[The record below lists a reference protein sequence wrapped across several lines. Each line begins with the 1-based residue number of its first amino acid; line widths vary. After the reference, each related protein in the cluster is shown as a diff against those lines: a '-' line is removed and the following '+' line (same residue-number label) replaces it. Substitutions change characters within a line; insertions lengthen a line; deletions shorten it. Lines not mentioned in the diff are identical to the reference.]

1 MGKTIHVVPHSHWDR
16 EWYFTTSRS
25 KVYLMKDFADVL
37 DVLEQKPSFKTW
49 MLDGQ
54 ASLLDDYL
62 AWRPQDEPRIKKLV
76 QDGRLIIG
84 PWYTQTD
91 QMIISG
97 ESIVRN
103 LYYGMRRCEEFGPY
117 MNVGYMPDSF
127 GQAANMPQIY
137 KQAGIDDTLFWRG
150 VSNDEAENLN
160 YTWRGDDGT
169 CVFATQ
175 MPTGY
180 YIGGN
185 MPEDPAQNDSWWHEQ
200 VLDKI
205 APRHVTENVYFP
217 CGFDQAPI
225 RRNLPELV
233 AARAE
238 RDPENTYLMSSLP
251 EYIEATKAA
260 IERDG
265 IELEEVSGEL
275 LTAKHMRIH
284 RTIWSS
290 RSDLKVLNT
299 QIQNYVVNVMEP
311 LLVLSQSMGNA
322 YPRGAVEHIW
332 KLLFE
337 NAAHD
342 SIGSCIAD
350 MVNEDVYLRYK
361 QARDIAVSLVEL
373 HSRLIATSLLAGD
386 APMTF
391 TVFNTY
397 PKVRSGV
404 VIKKMYIP
412 GGAFGIVDEAGRP
425 VAYSV
430 LESRDLTDYVL
441 SQTIKLDPSASFY
454 VPEQVLEATVAIE
467 THDVPAMGYAQYRV
481 VLGEDGANAFGALA
495 AGEGATEGEGTGAAE
510 GPALENEFYH
520 ITVNADGSLRVQ
532 EKETG
537 YVYDH
542 QAVLE
547 ENGDDGDSF
556 NYSPPRADVVV
567 RSDAFTPQVAFEGS
581 DIYQRAI
588 INWEM
593 LVPADLDERAAGTCS
608 CVLPVTLTVALRRG
622 SRAIDL
628 NVHVQNTARSH
639 RMRILFDAQMATRVN
654 YADQQF
660 GAIRRDNVHERDMAL
675 YEASLAAAAG
685 DAAAAEAAA
694 KVEDETM
701 PANWRQNMEAW
712 QEMPVAI
719 EPTQSY
725 VALSDGERGLA
736 VLPLG
741 VREYEIVGEEKGT
754 IALTLFRTYGFMGR
768 ENLLYRPG
776 RASGERTMETP
787 DAQLMGP
794 ADYALGFTTFTG
806 TVDVAGVAELAR
818 CYDGELEVYEYAAF
832 LNGRL
837 IFSEPEVVGTKP
849 ATGSVFELEGSAIVS
864 AVKAA
869 EDPERPGIMVRLFC
883 GMHEGDATAK
893 LVFREPVH
901 RAFLCDLRERETEE
915 LAVSGN
921 AVELPALAHCK
932 FITVYVE

>member
-25 KVYLMKDFADVL
+25 KVYLMKDLADVL
-37 DVLEQKPSFKTW
+37 DVLETKPSFKTW

-62 AWRPQDEPRIKKLV
+62 AWRPQDAERIKRLV
-76 QDGRLIIG
+76 GEGRLIIG

-103 LYYGMRRCEEFGPY
+103 LYYGMRRCEELGPY

-127 GQAANMPQIY
+127 GQAGNMPQVY
-137 KQAGIDDTLFWRG
+137 RQAGIEDTLFWRG
-150 VSNDEAENLN
+150 VSNDDADMLN
-160 YTWRGDDGT
+160 YTWRGDDGST
-169 CVFATQ
+169 VFATQ

-185 MPEDPAQNDSWWHEQ
+185 VPEDPVENDSWWHQQ

-217 CGFDQAPI
+217 CGFDQAPV
-225 RRNLPELV
+225 RANLPELV

-238 RDPENTYLMSSLP
+238 RDPENTYCMSSLP
-251 EYIEATKAA
+251 AYIEATKAA

-275 LTAKHMRIH
+275 LNAKHMRIH
-284 RTIWSS
+284 RSIWSS
-290 RSDLKVLNT
+290 RSDLKALNT
-299 QIQNYVVNVMEP
+299 KVQNYVVNILEP
-311 LLVLSQSMGNA
+311 LLTLSHSLGND
-322 YPRGAVEHIW
+322 YPHGAVEHIW

-342 SIGSCIAD
+342 SVGSCIAD

-361 QARDIAVSLVEL
+361 QASDIATSLVEL
-373 HSRLIATSLLAGD
+373 HGRLIATSIDAGD

-397 PKVRSGV
+397 PKARAGV
-404 VIKKMYIP
+404 IIKKMYLP
-412 GGAFGIVDEAGRP
+412 GGDFSIVDEAGKP
-425 VAYSV
+425 VAFTV

-441 SQTIKLDPSASFY
+441 SQTIRLNPSAPIY
-454 VPEQVLEATVAIE
+454 LPKQVLEVTLALEAREI
-467 THDVPAMGYAQYRV
+467 PAMGYAQYRM
-481 VLGEDGANAFGALA
+481 VLEGSTASAFEALPREA
-495 AGEGATEGEGTGAAE
+495 
-510 GPALENEFYH
+510 ALENEFYA
-520 ITVNADGSLRVQ
+520 ISVNADGSLRV
-532 EKETG
+532 EDKATG
-537 YVYDH
+537 TVYDH

-556 NYSPPRADVVV
+556 NYSPPRQDLVIC
-567 RSDAFTPQVAFEGS
+567 SDSFAPEVSIEGS
-581 DIYQRAI
+581 DIYQRATVSFR
-588 INWEM
+588 M
-593 LVPADLDERAAGTCS
+593 RVPASLEERAAGACS
-608 CVLPVTLTVALRRG
+608 TELPVSLAVGLRRG
-622 SRAIDL
+622 SRVIDVD
-628 NVHVQNTARSH
+628 VHVDNTVGSH
-639 RMRILFDAQMATRVN
+639 RLCILFDVQMATSVN

-660 GAIRRDNVHERDMAL
+660 GPIRRDNVHARDMAL
-675 YEASLAAAAG
+675 YEASLAAAEG
-685 DAAAAEAAA
+685 
-694 KVEDETM
+694 KHVEDDPSL
-701 PANWRQNMEAW
+701 PANWRQNMDSW
-712 QEMPVAI
+712 QEPSISI

-725 VALSDGERGLA
+725 VALTDGTRGLA

-741 VREYEIVGEEKGT
+741 VREYEIVGEEKNQIRLT
-754 IALTLFRTYGFMGR
+754 IFRSYGFMGR

-787 DAQLMGP
+787 AAQLLKPM
-794 ADYALGFTTFTG
+794 DFQLGFCTFTG
-806 TVDVAGVAELAR
+806 SVDAGGVAELAR
-818 CYDGELEVYEYAAF
+818 CYDGGLELYEYAAF

-837 IFSEPEVVGTKP
+837 IFSEPEVVGTRA
-849 ATGSVFELEGSAIVS
+849 ATASLFELQGTAIVS

-869 EDPERPGIMVRLFC
+869 EDSDAPGMIIRLFN
-883 GMHEGDATAK
+883 GLNDGDATVT
-893 LVFREPVH
+893 LRFRSPV
-901 RAFLCDLRERETEE
+901 RTAYLCDLRERRSGEV
-915 LAVSGN
+915 AVSGHE
-921 AVELPALAHCK
+921 VALEPLGHCK
-932 FITVYVE
+932 FVTLYVELDS